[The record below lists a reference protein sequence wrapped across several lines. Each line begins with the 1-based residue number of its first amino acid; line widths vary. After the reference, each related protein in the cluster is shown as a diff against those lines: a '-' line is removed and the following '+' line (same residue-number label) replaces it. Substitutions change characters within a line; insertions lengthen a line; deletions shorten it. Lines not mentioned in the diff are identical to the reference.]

1 MSLYMQRKKKKERK
15 RKKKK
20 MLSSSSIDLNS
31 IKPKIVEVSM
41 LGYFAML

>member
-1 MSLYMQRKKKKERK
+1 MSLYMQGKKK
-15 RKKKK
+15 KKKK

-41 LGYFAML
+41 LGYCTML